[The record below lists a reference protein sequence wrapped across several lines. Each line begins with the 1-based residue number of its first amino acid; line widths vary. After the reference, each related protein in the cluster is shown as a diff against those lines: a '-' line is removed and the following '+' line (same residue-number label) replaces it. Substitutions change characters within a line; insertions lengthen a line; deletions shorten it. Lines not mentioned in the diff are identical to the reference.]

1 MSRKNFVKH
10 FGTALLATLVL
21 LFGAD
26 AFGFCSC
33 AVQATSAPSQEVYL
47 SDLAWESA
55 THGDQAN
62 YQVFKD
68 QTFTSGNK
76 IGGEQPLKKISL
88 LVNGVET
95 EFNKGLSTCASSV
108 IVYNLSGKNAIK
120 FSTYIGVDYAKM
132 GSYTSTI
139 GNPEDQRGG
148 IVNSIQVL
156 VDDVELYNSNGQV
169 NPSMNATLVS
179 VDIPSNATKLTLKC
193 EQGFKNWGDEVDYAD
208 AKLTIAQPVNSGTDL
223 QLSDIAWESA
233 THGDQANYQVFKD
246 QTFTSGNKIGGEQPL

>member
-95 EFNKGLSTCASSV
+95 EFNKGLSTCASST
-108 IVYNLSGKNAIK
+108 IIYNLDGLGATK
-120 FSTYIGVDYAKM
+120 FSAYVGVDYAKLN
-132 GSYTSTI
+132 SYTSTI
-139 GNPEDQRGG
+139 NSPANQQGG
-148 IVNSIQVL
+148 VVDGIQILADGAVL
-156 VDDVELYNSNGQV
+156 YDSTGPV
-169 NPSMNATLVS
+169 NPSMTASLVS
-179 VDIPSNATKLTLKC
+179 VNIPVGAKKLILKC
-193 EQGFKNWGDEVDYAD
+193 EKGFQNWGDEVDYAD
-208 AKLTIAQPVNSGTDL
+208 AKLTVTMPELGAGWVEVDN
-223 QLSDIAWESA
+223 
-233 THGDQANYQVFKD
+233 
-246 QTFTSGNKIGGEQPL
+246 